1 MSQIIDQEN
10 QKPTKRQKLHMSDDK
25 SYKEYL
31 TDITTFIFD
40 VDGVLTDGTITV
52 TTDGEMLR
60 TMNIKDGFALKT
72 AIDAGFN
79 LCIISGGSNE
89 GVRKRLAA
97 LGIKDI
103 FLGAHNKIEQLN
115 SYLDQHNISKSEVL
129 YMGDDIPDFPVMELV
144 GLPCCPQD
152 AVPEIKAI
160 SKYISHKNGGKGA
173 VRDVIEQVLKVN
185 GKWNGNFNAKYD

>member
-1 MSQIIDQEN
+1 MN
-10 QKPTKRQKLHMSDDK
+10 DDK

-31 TDITTFIFD
+31 ADITSFVFD

-72 AIDAGFN
+72 AVDAGFN
-79 LCIISGGSNE
+79 VCIISGGSNE
-89 GVRKRLAA
+89 GVRKRLAG

-103 FLGAHNKIEQLN
+103 YLGAHNKIEQLN
-115 SYLDQHNISKSEVL
+115 AYMSKHNIGSNQML
-129 YMGDDIPDFPVMELV
+129 YMGDDIPDYPVMKV
-144 GLPCCPQD
+144 SGLPCCPQD

-160 SKYISHKNGGKGA
+160 SKYISHKKGGKGA
-173 VRDVIEQVLKVN
+173 VRDVIEQVLKVQ